1 MFWAYLAGIGTVL
14 VLQAVGVLLLLY
26 LSRSGEPLNRDET
39 ERLAVKVRDALERQ
53 SLVVIKP
60 MDDVGSQ
67 LVSRN

>member
-14 VLQAVGVLLLLY
+14 VLQAIGVLLLLH

-39 ERLAVKVRDALERQ
+39 EQLAAKVCDALERQ